1 MAGEAQPPSQPA
13 AGPSLLERFPVLERL
28 GLARRQRIPFVQQT
42 AASDCGAACLSMV
55 LAYFGKRVQL
65 DDVRAATGFGREGA
79 DALRLLKGGRW
90 FGLRG
95 RGLKIQS
102 LEDLK
107 FLSAASILHWDFNHF
122 VVLER
127 WTAKGVHVVDPGFG
141 RRFVGRAELERSFTG
156 VALSFE
162 PSEQFERGGD
172 SSVKI
177 WRYLRQILAEH
188 GLFSRILVTSGLVQL
203 FALAV
208 PVLTGLVVDRVVPR
222 ADYHLLVVVA
232 AGLLGVTVFNALT
245 TVVRSY
251 LLLQFRT
258 QLDAQMTL
266 DFLDHLVDL
275 PYAFFQQRST
285 GDLLMRLSSNATIRE
300 ILTSGALSAVLDGSL
315 VCFYLVLVF
324 IGSFKMGLL
333 VLGLGGLRVV
343 LYLATRHRQ
352 RQLMGQSLQVQAK
365 SQSYQVQMLA
375 GIETLKASG
384 TEHRS
389 VETWANLFVDV
400 LNVSLLRGRLTALV
414 EATMSGLGMLS
425 TLAILVLGTYL
436 VLSGDLSLG
445 IMLALSALAAGF
457 LTPLSQLVSTA
468 FQLQLLG
475 SYLERMNDVLD
486 TAREQPRG
494 KFSPAPKFRGAI
506 ALEKVSFRYSP
517 FAPLVV
523 KEVSVE
529 IPPGKFVAL
538 VGRTGSGKSTL
549 ASLLVGLYVPTS
561 GRILFD
567 GNNLT
572 DLDLRSVRNQ
582 VGIVPQHPYLFGASI
597 RANVSLI
604 DPNLPLARVIEAAKR
619 AEIDE
624 DIRAM
629 PMGYDTILADGG
641 ASLSGGQRQRLALA
655 RALVHRPSILFLD
668 EATSSLDA
676 ITERKIQR
684 ELAALHCTRIVIAHR
699 LSTIQDADLILVMED
714 GIIVE
719 RGRHEELMLRGGLYA
734 SLVNSQLRTER
745 TLEVTG
751 GR

>member
-1 MAGEAQPPSQPA
+1 MAAEPTAPPP
-13 AGPSLLERFPVLERL
+13 LLQRFPVLERL
-28 GLARRQRIPFVQQT
+28 RLARRRKVPLVQQT
-42 AASDCGAACLSMV
+42 TASDCGAACLAMV
-55 LAYFGKRVQL
+55 LGYFGKRLQL
-65 DDVRAATGFGREGA
+65 DDIRAATGFGREGV

-95 RGLKIQS
+95 RGLKIQN
-102 LEDLK
+102 LDDLK
-107 FLSAASILHWDFNHF
+107 FLAPASILHWDFNHF
-122 VVLER
+122 VVFER
-127 WTAKGVHVVDPGFG
+127 WTPKGLHVVDPAFG
-141 RRFVGRAELERSFTG
+141 RRFVDLAALQRSFTG

-172 SSVKI
+172 SASPV
-177 WRYLRQILAEH
+177 WGYLRQVLSQQ
-188 GLFSRILVTSGLVQL
+188 GLFSRILITSALVQL

-222 ADYHLLVVVA
+222 ADYHLLLVVA
-232 AGLLGVTVFNALT
+232 VGLLAVSVFNFLT
-245 TVVRSY
+245 SIVRSY

-285 GDLLMRLSSNATIRE
+285 GDLLMRLSSNTTIRE
-300 ILTSGALSAVLDGSL
+300 ILTSSALSGVLDGFL
-315 VCFYLVLVF
+315 VCFYLVLLF

-333 VLGLGGLRVV
+333 VLGLGLLRVA
-343 LYLATRHRQ
+343 LFLATRHRQ
-352 RQLMGQSLQVQAK
+352 RHLMAQSLQVQAK

-389 VETWANLFVDV
+389 VEGWANLFVDV
-400 LNVSLLRGRLTALV
+400 LNVSLQRGRLTALV
-414 EATMSGLGMLS
+414 DAAMAGLGMLS
-425 TLAILVLGTYL
+425 TLAILAFGTL
-436 VLSGDLSLG
+436 QVMAGELSLG
-445 IMLALSALAAGF
+445 LMLGLSALAGGF
-457 LTPLSQLVSTA
+457 LVPLSQLISTA

-475 SYLERMNDVLD
+475 TYLERMNDVLD
-486 TAREQPRG
+486 TPREQQRE
-494 KFSPAPKFRGAI
+494 KFSAAAKFRGAI
-506 ALEKVSFRYSP
+506 TLEKVSFRYSP

-523 KEVSVE
+523 KDVSVE
-529 IPPGKFVAL
+529 ITPGSFVAL

-567 GNNLT
+567 GANLS

-582 VGIVPQHPYLFGASI
+582 VGVVPQHPYLFGASI
-597 RANVSLI
+597 RSNITLI
-604 DPNLPLARVIEAAKR
+604 DPTLSLARVIEAAKR
-619 AEIDE
+619 AQIDE

-714 GIIVE
+714 GSVVE
-719 RGRHEELMLRGGLYA
+719 RGNHEDLMTRGGLYA
-734 SLVNSQLRTER
+734 GLVNSQIRSER
-745 TLEVTG
+745 ALEATDKST
-751 GR
+751 RLSSR